1 MFQMI
6 EQDKITA
13 RDLNETE
20 ISNIPDKEFKTT
32 FIKILTGLKK
42 RMEDLS
48 KSFNKEKYKKE
59 SIKDE
64 LNN

>member
-1 MFQMI
+1 MV
-6 EQDKITA
+6 
-13 RDLNETE
+13 
-20 ISNIPDKEFKTT
+20 
-32 FIKILTGLKK
+32 IKILTGLKK

>member
-42 RMEDLS
+42 TVEDLS
-48 KSFNKEKYKKE
+48 ETLHKEIE
-59 SIKDE
+59 DIK
-64 LNN
+64 NN